1 MNEPR
6 DTQRFA
12 AARGVL
18 DEEIWNY
25 SSARFNLF
33 QDLLD
38 DVTLVV
44 LWRASPAA
52 TEEGKVEGV
61 GWLGGGGAA
70 GGGVVSAG
78 YFDARPL
85 SRRRGVGGG
94 RGGGEGGGGGG

>member
-1 MNEPR
+1 
-6 DTQRFA
+6 
-12 AARGVL
+12 VL

-25 SSARFNLF
+25 SSARFNFF

-61 GWLGGGGAA
+61 GWLGGGAGG
-70 GGGVVSAG
+70 GGGVVGAS
-78 YFDARPL
+78 YFVARPF
-85 SRRRGVGGG
+85 S
-94 RGGGEGGGGGG
+94 